1 MDKLKLLS
9 NHELKHDV
17 EYMNLAKNLRDA
29 AAEGDKKAKKFMKL
43 KMKHESN
50 YEEELK
56 KEEEL
61 IYKLTTPEAELNI
74 ETAQPSLFHIVNFIS
89 VYFVRFLPS
98 AKCLGC
104 NKKLVTQKDH
114 KNYRPE
120 RSYCGHWMHYL
131 CFEKFV
137 NEPPFLRKCPSEK
150 CEEHFGSLTFKLDEM
165 AVKSREKVY
174 MQNQ

>member
-61 IYKLTTPEAELNI
+61 IYKLTTPEKRSPVKI
-74 ETAQPSLFHIVNFIS
+74 VTRSLA
-89 VYFVRFLPS
+89 LP
-98 AKCLGC
+98 
-104 NKKLVTQKDH
+104 KL
-114 KNYRPE
+114 
-120 RSYCGHWMHYL
+120 
-131 CFEKFV
+131 
-137 NEPPFLRKCPSEK
+137 
-150 CEEHFGSLTFKLDEM
+150 
-165 AVKSREKVY
+165 
-174 MQNQ
+174 